1 MPTVRRAA
9 RIAALEALIAHFP
22 NPSLTARGM
31 EHRYGRAIVRELPR
45 QLRHLRAELI
55 CELRRLNSTNKTKH
69 KS

>member
-1 MPTVRRAA
+1 MPATRTAA

-45 QLRHLRAELI
+45 QLRCLRAELAA
-55 CELRRLNSTNKTKH
+55 ELRKLNSTNKTIH
-69 KS
+69 QI